1 MKVAKVV
8 RCLVLAFS
16 IVFSTAVFLGA
27 SSGYAQSQP
36 AKAPV
41 VGQPT
46 VSEQKPAEAKPK
58 AVGNNL
64 GLPGKLGK
72 EIAKAPEGKG
82 KGQID
87 PTASRGV
94 FGIPGAP
101 QVSTILLLLW
111 AAWVGWIFSSV
122 GAFGGVMA
130 GVGHMTVYGLGDYVR
145 TFKDTAP
152 GLNKTLTDSIRTSNQ
167 FLVGLSSI
175 LSVISYLKSKRMSW
189 PLGLALGI
197 GSILG
202 AYLAASL
209 TGGKVSFSQY
219 QGWFGVFVL
228 VVGFVLIY
236 ELTPQGQAGKKKTK
250 EAAQAFE
257 KAIKEKKDIAT
268 AGVTLKSFGITKSV
282 MTFFGTDFTFSPIA
296 AFFGGVVIA
305 AISAFIGVGG
315 GFLYV
320 PYLTSIVGLPMFVV
334 AGTSALAVLIS
345 MITSITTY
353 ITQAGAGI
361 DWSLVG
367 IQLVGIFIG
376 SMIGPRTAKYIPDKW
391 LKLLFIVCALYVGIG
406 YFSKGFFGQAWV
418 PM

>member
-1 MKVAKVV
+1 MAPRGFSVKATLMVVAA
-8 RCLVLAFS
+8 AFMVTVTS
-16 IVFSTAVFLGA
+16 VAWAQTAA
-27 SSGYAQSQP
+27 P
-36 AKAPV
+36 APAPAAA
-41 VGQPT
+41 
-46 VSEQKPAEAKPK
+46 EQKPAAKP
-58 AVGNNL
+58 VGNNL
-64 GLPGKLGK
+64 GLPGKLGQ

-82 KGQID
+82 RGQID
-87 PTASRGV
+87 PAAPRGV

-101 QVSTILLLLW
+101 QVGLILSLIW
-111 AAWVGWIFSSV
+111 ATWVGWIFSTV
-122 GAFGGVMA
+122 GAFGGIMA

-145 TFKDTAP
+145 TFRETAP

-175 LSVISYLKSKRMSW
+175 LSVVNYLKARRMSW
-189 PLGLALGI
+189 PLGLALGV
-197 GSILG
+197 GSIAG

-236 ELTPQGQAGKKKTK
+236 ELTPKGQASKKAAKA
-250 EAAQAFE
+250 AAQAFE
-257 KAIKEKKDIAT
+257 KAVKEKQDAAS
-268 AGVTLKSFGITKSV
+268 AGITLKSFGITKSV
-282 MTFFGTDFTFSPIA
+282 MSFFGTDFSFNPIA

-345 MITSITTY
+345 MITSIATY
-353 ITQAGAGI
+353 INVAGAGM
-361 DWSLVG
+361 DWAMVG
-367 IQLVGIFIG
+367 TQLVGVFVG
-376 SMIGPRTAKYIPDKW
+376 SMIGPRTAKFIPDKW
-391 LKLLFIVCALYVGIG
+391 LKLLFIVLALYVGIG
-406 YFSKGFFGQAWV
+406 YFSRGFFGRSWV

>member
-1 MKVAKVV
+1 MASRRFSVKAALTVVAV
-8 RCLVLAFS
+8 AFLLS
-16 IVFSTAVFLGA
+16 MT
-27 SSGYAQSQP
+27 SGVWAQSPTP
-36 AKAPV
+36 APAPPATA
-41 VGQPT
+41 G
-46 VSEQKPAEAKPK
+46 EQKPAPK
-58 AVGNNL
+58 TVGNNL
-64 GLPGKLGK
+64 GLPGKLGQ

-87 PTASRGV
+87 PAAPRGV

-101 QVSTILLLLW
+101 QVGLILSLLW
-111 AAWVGWIFSSV
+111 ATWVGWIFSTV
-122 GAFGGVMA
+122 GAFGGIMA

-145 TFKDTAP
+145 TFRDTAP

-175 LSVISYLKSKRMSW
+175 LSVINYLKAKRMSW
-189 PLGLALGI
+189 PLGLALGV
-197 GSILG
+197 GSIVG

-236 ELTPQGQAGKKKTK
+236 ELTPKGQAGKKAAKA
-250 EAAQAFE
+250 AAQAFE
-257 KAIKEKKDIAT
+257 KTVKEKKDISD
-268 AGVTLKSFGITKSV
+268 AGISLKSFGVTKSV
-282 MTFFGTDFTFSPIA
+282 MSFFGTEFSFSPIA

-345 MITSITTY
+345 MITSIATY
-353 ITQAGAGI
+353 INVAGAGM
-361 DWSLVG
+361 DWAMVG
-367 IQLVGIFIG
+367 TQLVGVFVG
-376 SMIGPRTAKYIPDKW
+376 SMIGPRTAKYIPEKW
-391 LKLLFIVCALYVGIG
+391 LKLLFIVLALYVGIG
-406 YFSKGFFGQAWV
+406 YLSRGFFGRSWV

>member
-1 MKVAKVV
+1 MKQTGSFRKWSLILLVV
-8 RCLVLAFS
+8 SAF
-16 IVFSTAVFLGA
+16 AWAGA
-27 SSGYAQSQP
+27 NSLWAQTPP
-36 AKAPV
+36 AAPA
-41 VGQPT
+41 PA
-46 VSEQKPAEAKPK
+46 EQKPAEAKPK
-58 AVGNNL
+58 LVGSDL
-64 GLPGKLGK
+64 GLPAKLGV

-87 PTASRGV
+87 PNAPRGV
-94 FGIPGAP
+94 FGVPGAP
-101 QVSTILLLLW
+101 QVSTILIFLW
-111 AAWVGWIFSSV
+111 ATWVGWVFSTV
-122 GAFGGVMA
+122 GAFGGIMA

-145 TFKDTAP
+145 TFRDTAP

-175 LSVISYLKSKRMSW
+175 VSVINYLKSKRMSW
-189 PLGLALGI
+189 PLGLALGA
-197 GSILG
+197 GSIVG

-236 ELTPQGQAGKKKTK
+236 ELTPKGQAGKKAAKV
-250 EAAQAFE
+250 AAQAFE
-257 KAIKEKKDIAT
+257 KTVKEKKDISS
-268 AGVTLKSFGITKSV
+268 AGVTLKSFSIAKST
-282 MTFFGTDFTFSPIA
+282 MTFFGTDFSFNPIA

-353 ITQAGAGI
+353 INVAGAGM
-361 DWSLVG
+361 DWALVG
-367 IQLVGIFIG
+367 TQLVGVFIG
-376 SMIGPRTAKYIPDKW
+376 SMVGPRTAKYIPEKW
-391 LKLLFIVCALYVGIG
+391 LKILFIILALYVGIG
-406 YFSKGFFGQAWV
+406 YFSRGFFGRSWV

>member
-1 MKVAKVV
+1 MKQIGSFRKWSLILAVAAAFA
-8 RCLVLAFS
+8 LA
-16 IVFSTAVFLGA
+16 GA
-27 SSGYAQSQP
+27 DSLWAQAPAAAPAQP
-36 AKAPV
+36 PAAA
-41 VGQPT
+41 
-46 VSEQKPAEAKPK
+46 EQKPAEVKAKV
-58 AVGNNL
+58 VGNNL
-64 GLPGKLGK
+64 GLPARLGE

-87 PTASRGV
+87 PSAPRGV

-101 QVSTILLLLW
+101 QLSNVLIFLW
-111 AAWVGWIFSSV
+111 AVWVGWVFSTV
-122 GAFGGVMA
+122 GAFGGIMA

-145 TFKDTAP
+145 TFRDTAP

-175 LSVISYLKSKRMSW
+175 VSVVNYLKSKRMSW
-189 PLGLALGI
+189 PLGLALGA
-197 GSILG
+197 GSIVG

-228 VVGFVLIY
+228 TVGFVLIY
-236 ELTPQGQAGKKKTK
+236 ELTPKGQAGKK
-250 EAAQAFE
+250 AAKAASQAFE
-257 KAIKEKKDIAT
+257 KTVKEKADIAS
-268 AGVTLKSFGITKSV
+268 AGVTLKSFSITKST
-282 MTFFGTDFTFSPIA
+282 MTFFGTDFSFSPIA

-345 MITSITTY
+345 MITSIGTY
-353 ITQAGAGI
+353 ITRAGAGM
-361 DWSLVG
+361 DWALVG
-367 IQLVGIFIG
+367 IQLIGVFIG
-376 SMIGPRTAKYIPDKW
+376 SMIGPRTAKYIPEKW
-391 LKLLFIVCALYVGIG
+391 LKLLFIVLALYVGIG
-406 YFSKGFFGQAWV
+406 YFSRGFFGRSWV

>member
-1 MKVAKVV
+1 MKLVPLA
-8 RCLVLAFS
+8 RRLVLAFT
-16 IVFSTAVFLGA
+16 FVFLAVAFLNANGA
-27 SSGYAQSQP
+27 YAQSAP
-36 AKAPV
+36 AQAPAAA
-41 VGQPT
+41 
-46 VSEQKPAEAKPK
+46 EQKPAEAKPK
-58 AVGNNL
+58 TVGSDL
-64 GLPGKLGK
+64 GLPAKLGQ

-87 PTASRGV
+87 PTAPRGV

-101 QVSTILLLLW
+101 QLSSIMIFLW
-111 AAWVGWIFSSV
+111 AAWVGWVFSTV
-122 GAFGGVMA
+122 GAFGGIMA
-130 GVGHMTVYGLGDYVR
+130 GVGHMSVYGLGDYVR
-145 TFKDTAP
+145 TFKDSAP

-175 LSVISYLKSKRMSW
+175 VSVINYLKSKRMSW
-189 PLGLALGI
+189 PLGLALGA

-209 TGGKVSFSQY
+209 TGGKTSFSQY

-236 ELTPQGQAGKKKTK
+236 ELTPKGQAGKKKAK

-257 KAIKEKKDIAT
+257 KTVKEKKDISA

-282 MTFFGTDFTFSPIA
+282 MSFFGTDFSFNPIA
-296 AFFGGVVIA
+296 AFCGGVVIA

-353 ITQAGAGI
+353 INVAGAGM
-361 DWSLVG
+361 DWLLVG
-367 IQLVGIFIG
+367 IQLIGVFIG
-376 SMIGPRTAKYIPDKW
+376 SMVGPRTAKYIPDKW
-391 LKLLFIVCALYVGIG
+391 LKLLFIVMAMYVGIG
-406 YFSKGFFGQAWV
+406 YFSRGFFGSPWV
-418 PM
+418 PI

>member
-1 MKVAKVV
+1 MNLFPL
-8 RCLVLAFS
+8 RRRLVLAFS
-16 IVFSTAVFLGA
+16 IVFFTSAFLGA
-27 SSGYAQSQP
+27 SSGFAQTQP
-36 AKAPV
+36 AQAPAAE
-41 VGQPT
+41 QPA

-58 AVGNNL
+58 VVGSDL
-64 GLPGKLGK
+64 GLPARLGQ
-72 EIAKAPEGKG
+72 EIAKAPDGKG

-87 PTASRGV
+87 PSAPRGV
-94 FGIPGAP
+94 FGVPGAP
-101 QVSTILLLLW
+101 QPSSILIFLW
-111 AAWVGWIFSSV
+111 ATWVGWVFSTV
-122 GAFGGVMA
+122 GAFGGIMA

-175 LSVISYLKSKRMSW
+175 VSVINYLKSKRMSW
-189 PLGLALGI
+189 PLGLALGA
-197 GSILG
+197 GSIVG

-209 TGGKVSFSQY
+209 TGGKTSFSQY

-228 VVGFVLIY
+228 TVGFVLIY
-236 ELTPQGQAGKKKTK
+236 ELTPKGQAGKKKAK

-257 KAIKEKKDIAT
+257 KTVKEKKDIST
-268 AGVTLKSFGITKSV
+268 AGVTLKSFSIAKST
-282 MTFFGTDFTFSPIA
+282 MTFFGTDFSFSPIA

-345 MITSITTY
+345 MITSIGTY
-353 ITQAGAGI
+353 ITQAGAGM
-361 DWSLVG
+361 DWVMVG
-367 IQLVGIFIG
+367 TQLVGVFIG

-391 LKLLFIVCALYVGIG
+391 LKLLFIVLALYVGIG
-406 YFSKGFFGQAWV
+406 YFSKGFFGNAWV

>member
-1 MKVAKVV
+1 MNVSASAKKLMLIFFVS
-8 RCLVLAFS
+8 FS
-16 IVFSTAVFLGA
+16 VMAIAATNSLW
-27 SSGYAQSQP
+27 AQTTQP
-36 AKAPV
+36 VPA
-41 VGQPT
+41 
-46 VSEQKPAEAKPK
+46 EQKPAEKPAEAKPK
-58 AVGNNL
+58 LVGNNL
-64 GLPGKLGK
+64 GLPAQLG
-72 EIAKAPEGKG
+72 EQIAKVPEGKG

-87 PTASRGV
+87 PSAPRGV

-101 QVSTILLLLW
+101 QINLILLFLW
-111 AAWVGWIFSSV
+111 ATWVGWIFSTV
-122 GAFGGVMA
+122 GAFGGIMA

-145 TFKDTAP
+145 TFKDSAP
-152 GLNKTLTDSIRTSNQ
+152 GFNRTLTDSIRTSNQ

-175 LSVISYLKSKRMSW
+175 LSVVNYLKSKRMSW
-189 PLGLALGI
+189 PLGLALGV
-197 GSILG
+197 GSIVG

-236 ELTPQGQAGKKKTK
+236 ELTPMGQAGKK
-250 EAAQAFE
+250 AAKAAAMNFE
-257 KAIKEKKDIAT
+257 KTVREKKDIAS
-268 AGVTLKSFGITKSV
+268 AGVTLKSFGIAKST
-282 MTFFGTDFTFSPIA
+282 MSFFGTDFTFSPIA

-334 AGTSALAVLIS
+334 AGTSALAVLLS

-353 ITQAGAGI
+353 INVAGAGM
-361 DWSLVG
+361 DWALVG
-367 IQLVGIFIG
+367 TQLVGVFIG
-376 SMIGPRTAKYIPDKW
+376 SMVGPRTAKYIPEKW
-391 LKLLFIVCALYVGIG
+391 LKVLFIALAMYVGIG
-406 YFSKGFFGQAWV
+406 YFSKGFFGNAWV

>member
-1 MKVAKVV
+1 MKPIGSLRKWSLILTFAAAFA
-8 RCLVLAFS
+8 LV
-16 IVFSTAVFLGA
+16 GA
-27 SSGYAQSQP
+27 NGIWAQTQP
-36 AKAPV
+36 AAPAS
-41 VGQPT
+41 GQT
-46 VSEQKPAEAKPK
+46 AVSEQKPAEAKPK

-64 GLPGKLGK
+64 GLPARLGE

-87 PTASRGV
+87 PSAPRGA
-94 FGIPGAP
+94 FGIPGSP
-101 QVSTILLLLW
+101 QVGFVLAFIW
-111 AAWVGWIFSSV
+111 ATWVGWIFSTV
-122 GAFGGVMA
+122 GAFGGIMA

-145 TFKDTAP
+145 TFRETAP

-175 LSVISYLKSKRMSW
+175 LSVVNYLKSRRMSW
-189 PLGLALGI
+189 PLGLALGA
-197 GSILG
+197 GSIVG
-202 AYLAASL
+202 AFLAASL

-236 ELTPQGQAGKKKTK
+236 ELTPKGQAGKKAAKA
-250 EAAQAFE
+250 AAQAFE
-257 KAIKEKKDIAT
+257 KTVKEKADISA
-268 AGVTLKSFGITKSV
+268 AGVKIKSFGATKATMS
-282 MTFFGTDFTFSPIA
+282 FFGTEFSFNPIA
-296 AFFGGVVIA
+296 AFCGGVVIA

-345 MITSITTY
+345 MITSIGTY
-353 ITQAGAGI
+353 ITRAGAGM
-361 DWSLVG
+361 DWALVG
-367 IQLVGIFIG
+367 IQLVGVFIG

-391 LKLLFIVCALYVGIG
+391 LKLLFIVLALYVGIG

>member
-1 MKVAKVV
+1 MASRRFSVKAALTVVAV
-8 RCLVLAFS
+8 AFLLS
-16 IVFSTAVFLGA
+16 VT
-27 SSGYAQSQP
+27 SGVWAQSPTP
-36 AKAPV
+36 APAPPAAA
-41 VGQPT
+41 G
-46 VSEQKPAEAKPK
+46 EQKPAPK

-64 GLPGKLGK
+64 GLPGKLGQ

-87 PTASRGV
+87 PAAPRGV

-101 QVSTILLLLW
+101 QVGLILSLLW
-111 AAWVGWIFSSV
+111 ATWVGWIFSTV
-122 GAFGGVMA
+122 GAFGGIMA

-145 TFKDTAP
+145 GFRETAP

-175 LSVISYLKSKRMSW
+175 LSVINYLKAKRMSW
-189 PLGLALGI
+189 PLGLALGV
-197 GSILG
+197 GSIVG

-236 ELTPQGQAGKKKTK
+236 ELTPKGQAGKKAAKA
-250 EAAQAFE
+250 AAQAFE
-257 KAIKEKKDIAT
+257 KTVKEKKDISD
-268 AGVTLKSFGITKSV
+268 AGISLKSFGVTKSV
-282 MTFFGTDFTFSPIA
+282 MSFFGTDFSFNPIA

-345 MITSITTY
+345 MITSIATY
-353 ITQAGAGI
+353 INVAGAGM
-361 DWSLVG
+361 DWAMVG
-367 IQLVGIFIG
+367 TQLVGVFVG
-376 SMIGPRTAKYIPDKW
+376 SMIGPRTAKYIPEKW
-391 LKLLFIVCALYVGIG
+391 LKLLFIVLALYVGIG
-406 YFSKGFFGQAWV
+406 YLSRGFFGRSWV

>member
-1 MKVAKVV
+1 MNLSTSARKLI
-8 RCLVLAFS
+8 LVFFVSFSVMAFAAANS
-16 IVFSTAVFLGA
+16 LW
-27 SSGYAQSQP
+27 AQTPQP
-36 AKAPV
+36 APA
-41 VGQPT
+41 
-46 VSEQKPAEAKPK
+46 EQKPAEKPAEAKPK
-58 AVGNNL
+58 LVGNDL
-64 GLPGKLGK
+64 GLPANLGQ

-87 PTASRGV
+87 PSAPRGV

-101 QVSTILLLLW
+101 QISWILLFLW
-111 AAWVGWIFSSV
+111 ATWVGWVFSTV
-122 GAFGGVMA
+122 GAFGGVLA

-145 TFKDTAP
+145 TFRDTAP

-175 LSVISYLKSKRMSW
+175 VSVINYLKAKRMSW
-189 PLGLALGI
+189 PLGLALGV
-197 GSILG
+197 GSIVG

-228 VVGFVLIY
+228 VVGFVLTY
-236 ELTPQGQAGKKKTK
+236 ELTPVGQAGKK
-250 EAAQAFE
+250 AAKAAAMNFE
-257 KAIKEKKDIAT
+257 KTVREKKDIAS
-268 AGVTLKSFGITKSV
+268 AGVTLKSFGITKSI
-282 MTFFGTDFTFSPIA
+282 MSFFGTDFTFNPIA
-296 AFFGGVVIA
+296 AFFGGAVIA

-334 AGTSALAVLIS
+334 AGTSALAVLLS

-353 ITQAGAGI
+353 ITAGAGM
-361 DWSLVG
+361 DWALVG
-367 IQLVGIFIG
+367 TQLVGVFIG
-376 SMIGPRTAKYIPDKW
+376 SMVGPRTAKYIPEKW
-391 LKLLFIVCALYVGIG
+391 LKVLFIILALYVGIG
-406 YFSKGFFGQAWV
+406 YFSKGFFGNAWV

>member
-1 MKVAKVV
+1 MASRGFAVKAALTVVAV
-8 RCLVLAFS
+8 AFLLS
-16 IVFSTAVFLGA
+16 MT
-27 SSGYAQSQP
+27 SGVWAQSPTP
-36 AKAPV
+36 APSPPAAA
-41 VGQPT
+41 G
-46 VSEQKPAEAKPK
+46 EQKPAPK

-64 GLPGKLGK
+64 GLPGKLGQ

-87 PTASRGV
+87 PAAPRGV

-101 QVSTILLLLW
+101 QVGLILSLLW
-111 AAWVGWIFSSV
+111 ATWVGWIFSTV
-122 GAFGGVMA
+122 GAFGGIMA

-145 TFKDTAP
+145 GFRETAP

-175 LSVISYLKSKRMSW
+175 LSVVNYLKAKRMSW
-189 PLGLALGI
+189 PLGLALGV
-197 GSILG
+197 GSIAG

-236 ELTPQGQAGKKKTK
+236 ELTPKGQAGKKAAKA
-250 EAAQAFE
+250 AAQAFE
-257 KAIKEKKDIAT
+257 KTVKEKKDISD
-268 AGVTLKSFGITKSV
+268 AGISLKSFGITKSV
-282 MTFFGTDFTFSPIA
+282 MSFFGTDFSFNPIA

-345 MITSITTY
+345 MITSIATY
-353 ITQAGAGI
+353 INVAGAGM
-361 DWSLVG
+361 DWAMVG
-367 IQLVGIFIG
+367 TQLIGVFVG
-376 SMIGPRTAKYIPDKW
+376 SMIGPRTAKYIPEKW
-391 LKLLFIVCALYVGIG
+391 LKLLFIVLALYVGIG
-406 YFSKGFFGQAWV
+406 YLSRGFFGSSWV

>member
-1 MKVAKVV
+1 V
-8 RCLVLAFS
+8 
-16 IVFSTAVFLGA
+16 
-27 SSGYAQSQP
+27 
-36 AKAPV
+36 
-41 VGQPT
+41 
-46 VSEQKPAEAKPK
+46 
-58 AVGNNL
+58 
-64 GLPGKLGK
+64 
-72 EIAKAPEGKG
+72 
-82 KGQID
+82 
-87 PTASRGV
+87 
-94 FGIPGAP
+94 PGAP
-101 QVSTILLLLW
+101 QPSTILIFLW
-111 AAWVGWIFSSV
+111 ATWVGWVFSTV
-122 GAFGGVMA
+122 GAFGGIMA

-145 TFKDTAP
+145 TFRDTAP

-175 LSVISYLKSKRMSW
+175 VSVINYLKSKRMSW
-189 PLGLALGI
+189 PLGLALGA
-197 GSILG
+197 GSIVG

-236 ELTPQGQAGKKKTK
+236 ELTPKGQAGKKKAK

-257 KAIKEKKDIAT
+257 KTVKEKKDISA
-268 AGVTLKSFGITKSV
+268 AGVTMKSFSITKST
-282 MTFFGTDFTFSPIA
+282 MTFFGTDFSFSPIA

-353 ITQAGAGI
+353 INVAGAGM
-361 DWSLVG
+361 DWALVG
-367 IQLVGIFIG
+367 TQLVGVFIG
-376 SMIGPRTAKYIPDKW
+376 SMIGPRTAKYIPEKW
-391 LKLLFIVCALYVGIG
+391 LKILFIILALYVGIG
-406 YFSKGFFGQAWV
+406 YFSRGFFGQTWV

>member
-1 MKVAKVV
+1 MNLSASARKLM
-8 RCLVLAFS
+8 LVFFVSFS
-16 IVFSTAVFLGA
+16 VMALTAVNSL
-27 SSGYAQSQP
+27 YAQTSQP
-36 AKAPV
+36 A
-41 VGQPT
+41 
-46 VSEQKPAEAKPK
+46 EQKPAEAKPK
-58 AVGNNL
+58 LVGNNL
-64 GLPGKLGK
+64 GLPAQLG
-72 EIAKAPEGKG
+72 EQIAKVPEGKG

-87 PTASRGV
+87 PAAPRGV

-101 QVSTILLLLW
+101 QISWILLFLW
-111 AAWVGWIFSSV
+111 ATWVGWIFSTV
-122 GAFGGVMA
+122 GAFGGIMA

-145 TFKDTAP
+145 TFKDSAP
-152 GLNKTLTDSIRTSNQ
+152 GFNKTLTDSIRTSNQ

-175 LSVISYLKSKRMSW
+175 LSVVNYLKSKRMSW
-189 PLGLALGI
+189 PLGLALGV
-197 GSILG
+197 GSIVG

-236 ELTPQGQAGKKKTK
+236 ELTPVGQAGKKAAKA
-250 EAAQAFE
+250 AAQNFE
-257 KAIKEKKDIAT
+257 KTVKEKKDIAS
-268 AGVTLKSFGITKSV
+268 AGVTLKSFGIIKST
-282 MTFFGTDFTFSPIA
+282 MSFFGTDFTFNPIA

-334 AGTSALAVLIS
+334 AGTSALAVLLS

-353 ITQAGAGI
+353 INVAGAGM
-361 DWSLVG
+361 DWALVG
-367 IQLVGIFIG
+367 TQLVGVFIG
-376 SMIGPRTAKYIPDKW
+376 SMVGPRTAKYIPDKW
-391 LKLLFIVCALYVGIG
+391 LKVLFIILALYVGIG
-406 YFSKGFFGQAWV
+406 YLSKGFFGNSWV